1 MELIFL
7 SILTGTALG
16 AALHHREKL
25 IRLFDRALWGVIFLL
40 LFLLGFSIGR
50 NPQVMAS
57 LGELGLHALLLALG
71 SLFGSVLVTAWI
83 DRLFKVVTSESR
95 GEG

>member
-7 SILTGTALG
+7 SILAGTAFG
-16 AALHHREKL
+16 AALRRHEKL
-25 IRLFDRALWGVIFLL
+25 IQAFDRALWGVIFLL

-57 LGELGLHALLLALG
+57 LWELGLYAVLLALG
-71 SLFGSVLVTAWI
+71 SLFGSVVVTAWI
-83 DRLFKVVTSESR
+83 NRLFKVVS
-95 GEG
+95 

>member
-7 SILTGTALG
+7 SILAGTVFG
-16 AALHHREKL
+16 AALRRHEKL
-25 IRLFDRALWGVIFLL
+25 IQVFDRALWGVIFLL

-57 LGELGLHALLLALG
+57 LWELGLYAVLLALG
-71 SLFGSVLVTAWI
+71 SLFGSVVVTAWI
-83 DRLFKVVTSESR
+83 NRLFKVVA
-95 GEG
+95 

>member
-7 SILTGTALG
+7 SILAGTVLG
-16 AALHHREKL
+16 AALRRHEKL
-25 IRLFDRALWGVIFLL
+25 IQVFDRALWGVIFLL

-57 LGELGLHALLLALG
+57 LWELGLYAVLLALG
-71 SLFGSVLVTAWI
+71 SLFGSVVVTAWI
-83 DRLFKVVTSESR
+83 NRLFKVVS
-95 GEG
+95 

>member
-7 SILTGTALG
+7 SILAGTALG
-16 AALHHREKL
+16 AALRRHEKL
-25 IRLFDRALWGVIFLL
+25 IQVFDRALWGVIFLL

-57 LGELGLHALLLALG
+57 LWELGLYAVLLALG
-71 SLFGSVLVTAWI
+71 SLFGSVVVTAWI
-83 DRLFKVVTSESR
+83 NRLFKVVA
-95 GEG
+95 